1 MLIEANT
8 KIVDPSSSSPTLELK
23 HLHITSENSKINSN
37 RASDLF
43 HTKLEEFEEIVEN
56 KIENKIENAFTN
68 GNYIENAKKRKG
80 FSTTAIH
87 AGIVPQR
94 WDMHQVVPPI
104 SLSTTYRQPNPGEPI
119 GHDYSRAGNPTRDV
133 LEETIAALEE
143 GKFARVYASGLSAT
157 SAMANWINTGEHIIL
172 SDDGYGGTQRLFRT
186 VSQAKHGVELSFVD
200 LTKPEELRKALKSNT
215 RMVWFESPSNPLLK
229 VVDIRLV
236 VQIVKEYDPNIL
248 VVVDNTF
255 MSPFFQK
262 PLLLGADAVLH
273 SITKYINGHSDVVM
287 GVLVTNI
294 KELDK
299 HLNFQQLAV
308 GAIPSAFDTYLVI
321 RGIKTLHLR
330 MRQHMENALT
340 IARWLEEDARI
351 EKVLYP
357 ELESHPQHLIHKKQS
372 SGMSGMIS
380 FYLRGGIEESR
391 IFLSSLKLF
400 LLAESLGGYES
411 LAELPS
417 VMTHASVPADIR
429 KELGIGDNLIR
440 LSVGCEDS
448 QDLIDDLDQALS
460 AAIVSNSYLELGK

>member
-8 KIVDPSSSSPTLELK
+8 KIVDSSSSSPTLELK
-23 HLHITSENSKINSN
+23 HLHITSENSKIKSN
-37 RASDLF
+37 GASDLLQA
-43 HTKLEEFEEIVEN
+43 KLEELGEIEENN

-68 GNYIENAKKRKG
+68 GNHIENAKKRKG

-200 LTKPEELRKALKSNT
+200 LTKPEELRKALKTNT

-236 VQIVKEYDPNIL
+236 VQIVKEYNPNIL
-248 VVVDNTF
+248 VVVDNT
-255 MSPFFQK
+255 
-262 PLLLGADAVLH
+262 
-273 SITKYINGHSDVVM
+273 
-287 GVLVTNI
+287 VTY
-294 KELDK
+294 LS
-299 HLNFQQLAV
+299 V

-380 FYLRGGIEESR
+380 FYLRGGVLLRFI
-391 IFLSSLKLF
+391 KLF

-460 AAIVSNSYLELGK
+460 AAI

>member
-1 MLIEANT
+1 MLIETNT
-8 KIVDPSSSSPTLELK
+8 KIVDPSSSSPTLKLK
-23 HLHITSENSKINSN
+23 QLHITSENSKIKSN
-37 RASDLF
+37 GASDLL
-43 HTKLEEFEEIVEN
+43 HTKLEEIVENN
-56 KIENKIENAFTN
+56 KIENKIGNAFTN
-68 GNYIENAKKRKG
+68 GNHIENAKKRRN

-143 GKFARVYASGLSAT
+143 GKFARVFASGLSAT

-330 MRQHMENALT
+330 MKQHMENALT
-340 IARWLEEDARI
+340 IAKWLEEDARI
-351 EKVLYP
+351 ERVLYP

-380 FYLRGGIEESR
+380 FYLRG
-391 IFLSSLKLF
+391 
-400 LLAESLGGYES
+400 AESLGGYES

-460 AAIVSNSYLELGK
+460 AAIVSNFYLELGK

>member
-1 MLIEANT
+1 MLIENNN
-8 KIVDPSSSSPTLELK
+8 KIVDSASSSPTLGLK
-23 HLHITSENSKINSN
+23 HPHNITPENSKTNGTSKM
-37 RASDLF
+37 LQ
-43 HTKLEEFEEIVEN
+43 TKFEEINGNN
-56 KIENKIENAFTN
+56 KIENNNNINGEAFTN
-68 GNYIENAKKRKG
+68 GNYIENAKKRRG

-104 SLSTTYRQPNPGEPI
+104 SLSTTYLQPKPGEPI

-133 LEETIAALEE
+133 LEETIAALED
-143 GKFARVYASGLSAT
+143 GRHARVFASGLSAT

-236 VQIVKEYDPNIL
+236 VQIVKECNPSIL

-287 GVLVTNI
+287 GVVATNI
-294 KELDK
+294 KKLDE

-330 MRQHMENALT
+330 MRQHMKNALT
-340 IARWLEEDARI
+340 IARWLEEDVRV

-391 IFLSSLKLF
+391 IFLSNLKIF

-448 QDLIDDLDQALS
+448 QDLIDDLNQALR
-460 AAIVSNSYLELGK
+460 AAIGRGHE